1 MKMRSLYIFTALSVS
16 LLLTH
21 TAQADTLRVD
31 CVPPTT
37 REDGS
42 ALLAAEIASYELIT
56 THSAGEVH
64 TYTLS
69 GCGVNIVV
77 AKIGSYTAVMHTL
90 DTVGRRSKPSNTATF
105 VVKGSGPSAPT
116 NLRITYPVDP
126 TGAGR

>member
-1 MKMRSLYIFTALSVS
+1 LVISSLAAGSGAS
-16 LLLTH
+16 
-21 TAQADTLRVD
+21 ADTLRVD
-31 CVPPTT
+31 CVTPTT

-56 THSAGEVH
+56 THSAGEIH

-69 GCGVNIVV
+69 GCGVNVVV
-77 AKIGSYTAVMHTL
+77 AKIGSYSAVMHTI
-90 DTVGRRSKPSNTATF
+90 DTAAKRSKASNTAAF